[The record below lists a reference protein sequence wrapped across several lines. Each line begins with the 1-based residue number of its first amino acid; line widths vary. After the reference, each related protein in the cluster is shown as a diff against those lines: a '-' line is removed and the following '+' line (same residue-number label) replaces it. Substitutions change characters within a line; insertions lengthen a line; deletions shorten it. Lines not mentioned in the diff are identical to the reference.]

1 METTVINNNNNS
13 NNNNSDQKEKITM
26 TIINNSNNND
36 NKEETIMKKVTI
48 ICALESLSAHKD
60 ALVMSAKNPVTAPL
74 WMPADKVKN
83 VSGMYAL
90 NKAYFDHANTLNPAA
105 FDVLDGQTVYMPPMY
120 AWGLERYLSSL
131 KWKVRVVDNIR
142 HAFYERLVG
151 AYHKASSEQ
160 VKEAILRQGEHLG
173 EGDTE
178 KGVHLKGRSFLEVI
192 VGTKEETKRTSAIDD
207 VTRDWVQVN
216 GEIYLNRVPIATVYA
231 IVKAATAEI
240 ARKIFTVWAKDRYG
254 AQVMVGPMRSE
265 KVFVN
270 DFKRINDPKV
280 IERTQMFIEKAL
292 TNRRLEGRVF
302 YTPAYKAEVKR
313 RAAAKAAGST
323 QQQSQPQVNEQLK
336 VEDEQLKAENE
347 QLKAEN
353 AALKAENEQ
362 LKAENATLKAE
373 NEQLKTANAALEA
386 EIATLIEKPD
396 PDDDPAPEDPT
407 PTPEPESDA
416 DDAEIEV
423 LTADESARLLGIE
436 EASVSSEEKTA
447 LENVADK
454 NMPEDTVNVD
464 IAKLQTFF
472 TKKALIT
479 MNDAMTAIV
488 AMAEIAVGC
497 NFSAIVAELRAT
509 VKANVKVSELSVE
522 DGKVL
527 LSCSKGKFVAL
538 LNEHNDLCVA
548 AVDDKK
554 TENKTSENKEETVTA
569 PVEQKETV
577 TDLEATKKKENI
589 MNQLALN
596 GVKAQL
602 NKLVPLVTNTEVARV
617 GITEGS
623 DPRFTDDWLMLDE
636 FTDVTIVITKGLPT
650 AKGRQKML
658 ANPSKYILHATVT
671 GMGGT
676 KHEPNVKKF
685 YQQLQDVR
693 DFIQQGFPHDHVI
706 IRVDPIMPSVN
717 GVELAKQVVT
727 TAHNMGFNKFRYSF
741 TDTYQH
747 VKVTYAKA
755 NMFDK
760 LAGFGIDLKEADAAA
775 KVWFDFCT
783 YMEKNC
789 GCTFYSCAENIA
801 PKHHQVGC
809 VSWLDAKICG
819 VTKPLSGT
827 VSKQRKTCLCD
838 GDKIELLP
846 HFRTPC
852 HHNCLYC
859 YWRTSTVDQ
868 GKANELFKTFVESLP
883 EQFKTVKKETVTA
896 TVEQKKTVT
905 APVKVEQKTLE
916 SLFGKKDLNTSYD
929 PFDPAADIARKK
941 AAWAETVSNTETA
954 MATLNTDAATLV
966 GQVRRNFAGYLY
978 DIRVKDG
985 KVFVSGTG
993 KAVLNGQKG
1002 WHQVIMNNGKLER
1015 VAFFNIVEG
1024 NKLFA

>member
-1 METTVINNNNNS
+1 MTTTTAINNNNN
-13 NNNNSDQKEKITM
+13 NVL
-26 TIINNSNNND
+26 
-36 NKEETIMKKVTI
+36 KEEVTMKKVTI
-48 ICALESLSAHKD
+48 ICTQESLNAHEND
-60 ALVMSAKNPVTAPL
+60 ALVMSSKNPVTAPL
-74 WMPADKVKN
+74 WIPTGKVQN
-83 VSGMYAL
+83 VFGMFDL
-90 NKAYFDHANTLNPAA
+90 NKAYFNYANTLNPAA
-105 FDVLDGQTVYMPPMY
+105 FDVLDGHVVYMPPMY
-120 AWGLERYLSSL
+120 AWGLERFLHQNL
-131 KWKVRVVDNIR
+131 KWEVRVTDNIR
-142 HAFYERLVG
+142 HAFYERLVKS
-151 AYHKASSEQ
+151 YYKASSEQ
-160 VKEAILRQGEHLG
+160 LKEAILRQGEHLG

-178 KGVHLKGRSFLEVI
+178 KGVHLKGKSFLEVI
-192 VGTKEETKRTSAIDD
+192 VGTKDETQRTSAIDD
-207 VTRDWVQVN
+207 VTQEWIQVN
-216 GEIYLNRVPIATVYA
+216 GEVYLNRVSIATAYA
-231 IVKAATAEI
+231 VVKAATAEI
-240 ARKIFTVWAKDRYG
+240 ARKIFTTWAKDRYG
-254 AQVMVGPMRSE
+254 ANVMVGPMRSE
-265 KVFVN
+265 NVFVN

-302 YTPAYKAEVKR
+302 YTPAYRAEVKR
-313 RAAAKAAGST
+313 RAAEKAAGGT
-323 QQQSQPQVNEQLK
+323 QQSQHQVNERFK
-336 VEDEQLKAENE
+336 AENEQLKAENE

-353 AALKAENEQ
+353 AALKADNEQ
-362 LKAENATLKAE
+362 LKAT
-373 NEQLKTANAALEA
+373 NAALEA
-386 EIATLIEKPD
+386 KIATLTKKPA
-396 PDDDPAPEDPT
+396 PDDDPTPEDPT
-407 PTPEPESDA
+407 PTPEPESD
-416 DDAEIEV
+416 DTEIEV
-423 LTADESARLLGIE
+423 LTAEESERLLGIK
-436 EASVSSEEKTA
+436 EASREEKTVS
-447 LENVADK
+447 ENVADK
-454 NMPEDTVNVD
+454 NMPMPEGTINVNTV
-464 IAKLQTFF
+464 KLRAFF
-472 TKKALIT
+472 TKKALVT
-479 MNDAMTAIV
+479 MNDAMTATV
-488 AMAEIAVGC
+488 AMAEEAVGC
-497 NFSAIVAELRAT
+497 NFSTIVAELRTT
-509 VKANVKVSELSVE
+509 VKANVKVSELSVK

-527 LSCSKGKFVAL
+527 LTCSKGKFIAL
-538 LNEHNDLCVA
+538 LNEHNDVCVT
-548 AVDDKK
+548 AVNDKK
-554 TENKTSENKEETVTA
+554 TEQKTAPENKEETVTV

-602 NKLVPLVTNTEVARV
+602 NKLVPLVTNTQFARI

-636 FTDVTIVITKGLPT
+636 FTDVTIVVTKGLPT

-658 ANPSKYILHATVT
+658 SNPNKYILHATAT

-676 KHEPNVKKF
+676 EHEPNVKKF

-706 IRVDPIMPSVN
+706 IRVDPIMPNAN

-747 VKVTYAKA
+747 VKATYARA
-755 NMFDK
+755 NIFDK

-775 KVWFDFCT
+775 KVWFDFCA

-801 PKHHQVGC
+801 PEHHQVGC

-827 VSKQRKTCLCD
+827 ASKQRKTCLCD

-868 GKANELFKTFVESLP
+868 GKASELFKTFVESLP
-883 EQFKTVKKETVTA
+883 EQFKTVKRETVTA
-896 TVEQKKTVT
+896 PVEQKETVT

-929 PFDPAADIARKK
+929 PFNPAADIARKK
-941 AAWAETVSNTETA
+941 AAWAKTVSNTETA
-954 MATLNTDAATLV
+954 MATLNADAATLV
-966 GQVRRNFAGYLY
+966 GQVRRNFFGYLY

-985 KVFVSGTG
+985 KVFVNGTG

-1015 VAFFNIVEG
+1015 VAFFNIMEG

>member
-1 METTVINNNNNS
+1 MATTTAINNNNN
-13 NNNNSDQKEKITM
+13 NNVL
-26 TIINNSNNND
+26 
-36 NKEETIMKKVTI
+36 KEEVTMKKVTI
-48 ICALESLSAHKD
+48 ICTSASLNANKD
-60 ALVMSAKNPVTAPL
+60 ALVMSAKNPTTAPL

-83 VSGMYAL
+83 TVGMYNL
-90 NKAYFDHANTLNPAA
+90 NKAYFDYANTLNPAA
-105 FDVLDGQTVYMPPMY
+105 FDFVSGHVVYMPPMY
-120 AWGLERYLSSL
+120 AWGLERYLRSL
-131 KWKVRVVDNIR
+131 KWEVRVADNIR
-142 HAFYERLVG
+142 HAFYERLVQS
-151 AYHKASSEQ
+151 YYKASNEQ

-192 VGTKEETKRTSAIDD
+192 VGTKEETQRTSAIDD
-207 VTRDWVQVN
+207 VTREWVQVN
-216 GEIYLNRVPIATVYA
+216 GEVYLNRVSIATAYT

-240 ARKIFTVWAKDRYG
+240 ARKIFTTWAKDRYG
-254 AQVMVGPMRSE
+254 AQVLVGPMRSE

-280 IERTQMFIEKAL
+280 IERTQGFIQRAL
-292 TNRRLEGRVF
+292 ANRRLEGRVF

-313 RAAAKAAGST
+313 RAAAKAGDT
-323 QQQSQPQVNEQLK
+323 QQSQHQVSEQLK
-336 VEDEQLKAENE
+336 VEDKQLKAENE

-353 AALKAENEQ
+353 AALKAENKQ
-362 LKAENATLKAE
+362 LKAKI
-373 NEQLKTANAALEA
+373 AAL
-386 EIATLIEKPD
+386 TEKPEPN
-396 PDDDPAPEDPT
+396 PDNDPAPENPA
-407 PTPEPESDA
+407 PAPESD
-416 DDAEIEV
+416 DTEVEIEV
-423 LTADESARLLGIE
+423 ITAEESASLLGIE
-436 EASVSSEEKTA
+436 GASVSGEDKVAVS
-447 LENVADK
+447 ENVTTDEK
-454 NMPEDTVNVD
+454 IPEGTINVNVV
-464 IAKLQTFF
+464 KLRAFF
-472 TKKALIT
+472 TKKALVA
-479 MNDAMTAIV
+479 MNDAMTATV
-488 AMAEIAVGC
+488 TMAEEAVGC
-497 NFSAIVAELRAT
+497 NFSTIVTELRAT
-509 VKANVKVSELSVE
+509 VKANVKVSDLSVK

-527 LSCSKGKFVAL
+527 LSCSKGKFEVHL
-538 LNEHNDLCVA
+538 DEHNDLCVV

-554 TENKTSENKEETVTA
+554 TEHETAPEGKEGTGTA

-602 NKLVPLVTNTEVARV
+602 NKLVPLVTNTKVARV

-685 YQQLQDVR
+685 YQQLQDVC

-706 IRVDPIMPSVN
+706 IRVDPIMPNAN
-717 GVELAKQVVT
+717 GIELAKQVVT
-727 TAHNMGFNKFRYSF
+727 TAYNMGFNKFRYSF
-741 TDTYQH
+741 TDAYQH
-747 VKVTYAKA
+747 VKATYAKA

-775 KVWFDFCT
+775 KVWFNFCT
-783 YMEKNC
+783 YMEENC

-809 VSWLDAKICG
+809 VSWLDTKICG
-819 VTKPLSGT
+819 ITKPLSGT

-883 EQFKTVKKETVTA
+883 EQFKTVKKETVTVP
-896 TVEQKKTVT
+896 VEQKEATA
-905 APVKVEQKTLE
+905 APVKVEQKTLD

-929 PFDPAADIARKK
+929 PFDPAADIARKR
-941 AAWAETVSNTETA
+941 AVWAKTVEHTEVA
-954 MATLNTDAATLV
+954 IPTLGTDPVTFER
-966 GQVRRNFAGYLY
+966 QVRRNFAGYLY

-985 KVFVSGTG
+985 KVFVNGTG

-1002 WHQVIMNNGKLER
+1002 WHQVVMNNGKLER
-1015 VAFFNIVEG
+1015 VAFFDTVEG